1 MKNMKMDFYIKGGY
15 MNKKENIK
23 YSNLPIINKGKM
35 YNKKNSD
42 TKNSR
47 FLTIVLII
55 FIIILLLFCGY
66 SMAKTMEEF
75 IIKGKAEIAQPIFI
89 VENNP
94 SIDITALN
102 NIGTYTFKVKNYNE
116 QNEVTQTALK
126 YYIEIL
132 ANTDNSINIELYQNE
147 NKINLTNNKTEYIEI
162 SKDKKEEREY
172 KIKITYDKN
181 QSNTINDIMEKIQV
195 RVHTEQVKA

>member
-1 MKNMKMDFYIKGGY
+1 

>member
-1 MKNMKMDFYIKGGY
+1 

-23 YSNLPIINKGKM
+23 YINLPIINKGKIHKEDDE
-35 YNKKNSD
+35 NSKNS
-42 TKNSR
+42 KL
-47 FLTIVLII
+47 LTGVLVI

-66 SMAKTMEEF
+66 SMAKSIEEF
-75 IIKGKAEIAQPIFI
+75 IIKGKAEIAEPILA

-102 NIGTYTFKVKNYNE
+102 NSGTYTFKIKNYNE
-116 QNEVTQTALK
+116 QNQVTQADLK
-126 YYIEIL
+126 YNIEIL
-132 ANTDNSINIELYQNE
+132 SNTDDSINIELYQNE
-147 NKINLTNNKTEYIEI
+147 NKINLNNNRTEYIQI

-181 QSNTINDIMEKIQV
+181 KSNSINDIMEKIQV
-195 RVHTEQVKA
+195 KVHTEQVKA